1 MLCGVQITVE
11 QFEKLNAQNQA
22 LGAEVK
28 LLKDEIQF
36 LNEKVKY
43 LLKQL
48 FGSKSEKMD
57 PNQLVLLFDAQA
69 QLAAAEEAV
78 EAAEEVV
85 PARPRAKRRPL
96 AARLP
101 DNLPVETVVIEPE
114 EVLAHPEA
122 YKKIGEE
129 TMTELDLVPA
139 RIFKRLIIRPKY
151 VKLADRHLPPVVAPA
166 PKRIIENSFASAGL
180 LTNILLSKYADHL
193 PLYRQEQIFKV
204 RHGVELSRKT
214 MCDWVWS
221 LAHQLAM
228 IYESLRTEIRS
239 SGYLQADETPVSYQN
254 PGNGKCGTGYLW
266 TYRARGCG
274 VLFEWFPSRASDCL
288 TRMLSTFRGQLQS
301 DGYAGY
307 EAFYSKPGNQALRD
321 QVERAG
327 CWAHARRKFH
337 EAREGSPL
345 AVQVLADVQKL
356 YRIEAELREQKADD
370 ALRLATRQ
378 RESLPILAKIEKDL
392 RAAAAHH
399 LPRSLTGKAISYA
412 LDQWE
417 RLQVYTRHGHME
429 IDNNLVENAIRP
441 TAVGKKNWL
450 FFGSENAG
458 QTSAILYSL
467 LESCR
472 MLGINPQ
479 DYLLDVLPRLPT
491 MTNQTA
497 CLYTP
502 AQWLAKQT
510 LSTGQ

>member
-1 MLCGVQITVE
+1 MITAEQVE
-11 QFEKLNAQNQA
+11 TLQA
-22 LGAEVK
+22 ENKSLR
-28 LLKDEIQF
+28 DEIKF
-36 LNEKVKY
+36 LNEKIQY

-48 FGSKSEKMD
+48 FGSKSEKIN
-57 PNQLVLLFDAQA
+57 PNQLMLLLDAQA
-69 QLAAAEEAV
+69 QVAAAEEAIQ
-78 EAAEEVV
+78 EIEEVL

-96 AARLP
+96 AERLP
-101 DNLPVETVVIEPE
+101 DDLPVETVVIEPE
-114 EVLAHPEA
+114 EVLAEPA
-122 YKKIGEE
+122 SYKKIGEE
-129 TMTELDLVPA
+129 TTMELDLVPA
-139 RIFKRLIIRPKY
+139 RFFKRLIIRPKY
-151 VKLADRHLPPVVAPA
+151 VKLDDRSLPPILAPA
-166 PKRIIENSFASAGL
+166 PKRILSNSFASAGL
-180 LTNILLSKYADHL
+180 LTAILLAKYVDHL
-193 PLYRQEQIFKV
+193 PLYRQEQIFKS

-228 IYESLRTEIRS
+228 IYESLRNEIRS
-239 SGYLQADETPVSYQN
+239 SGYMQADETPIHFQK
-254 PGNGKCGTGYLW
+254 PGSGTCGTGYLW
-266 TYRARGCG
+266 VYRSAPFG

-288 TRMLSTFRGQLQS
+288 QNMLSTFQGQLQS

-307 EAFYSKPGNQALRD
+307 EGFYAKPLNQKLRAG
-321 QVERAG
+321 VERAG

-345 AVQVLADVQKL
+345 AVQVLADIQKL
-356 YRIEAELREQKADD
+356 YRIEAELREQKSDD
-370 ALRLATRQ
+370 ASRRATRQ

-392 RAAAAHH
+392 RAAAAQY
-399 LPRSLTGKAISYA
+399 LPKSLTGKAISYA
-412 LDQWE
+412 LDQWD
-417 RLQVYTRHGHME
+417 RLQVYTRHGCME

-450 FFGSENAG
+450 FFGSKEAG

-497 CLYTP
+497 KLYTP
-502 AQWLAKQT
+502 ANWLAART
-510 LSTGQ
+510 VSMGQ

>member
-1 MLCGVQITVE
+1 LCGVQITVE
-11 QFEKLNAQNQA
+11 QFEELNAQNRSQS
-22 LGAEVK
+22 AEIK
-28 LLKDEIQF
+28 SLKNEIRF
-36 LNEKVKY
+36 LNDKVKY

-48 FGSKSEKMD
+48 FGAKSEKID
-57 PNQLVLLFDAQA
+57 PNQLTLLFDAQA

-78 EAAEEVV
+78 EGAAEAV
-85 PARPRAKRRPL
+85 PARRRAKRRPL

-101 DNLPVETVVIEPE
+101 DDLPVETVVIEPA
-114 EVLAHPEA
+114 EVLADPAA
-122 YKKIGEE
+122 YQKIGEE
-129 TMTELDLVPA
+129 TMMELDLTPA
-139 RIFKRLIIRPKY
+139 RFFKRLIIRPKY
-151 VKLADRHLPPVVAPA
+151 VKRTDRRLPPVVAPA

-180 LTNILLSKYADHL
+180 LTAILLGKYADHL

-204 RHGVELSRKT
+204 RHGVDLSRKT

-228 IYESLRTEIRS
+228 IYESLREEIRS
-239 SGYLQADETPVSYQN
+239 SRYLQADETPVPFQD

-266 TYRARGCG
+266 TYRAAERG
-274 VLFEWFPSRASDCL
+274 VLFEWFPSRAADCL
-288 TRMLSTFRGQLQS
+288 TKMLSKFQGQLQS

-307 EAFYSKPGNQALRD
+307 EAFYAKPLNHKLRA

-337 EAREGSPL
+337 EAREESQL
-345 AVQVLADVQKL
+345 AVQALADIQKL
-356 YRIEAELREQKADD
+356 YRIEAELREQKADA

-378 RESLPILAKIEKDL
+378 RESRPTLAKIETDL
-392 RAAAAHH
+392 RAAAARY
-399 LPRSLTGKAISYA
+399 LPKSLTAKAIFYT

-450 FFGSENAG
+450 FFGSEEAG
-458 QTSAILYSL
+458 QTSAIIYSL

-472 MLGINPQ
+472 MLGIHPQ
-479 DYLLDVLPRLPT
+479 EYLLDVLPRLPT
-491 MTNQTA
+491 MTNQSA
-497 CLYTP
+497 HLYTP
-502 AQWLAKQT
+502 AQWLAT
-510 LSTGQ
+510 RAATSG

>member
-1 MLCGVQITVE
+1 MTTAEQIETLQAE
-11 QFEKLNAQNQA
+11 NKSLRDENKL
-22 LGAEVK
+22 
-28 LLKDEIQF
+28 
-36 LNEKVKY
+36 LNEKIQY

-48 FGSKSEKMD
+48 FGSKSEKID
-57 PNQLVLLFDAQA
+57 PNQLTLLLDAQA
-69 QLAAAEEAV
+69 QVAAAEEAFQ
-78 EAAEEVV
+78 EIEEVL

-96 AARLP
+96 AERLP
-101 DNLPVETVVIEPE
+101 DDLPVETVVIEPE
-114 EVLAHPEA
+114 EVLAEPA
-122 YKKIGEE
+122 SYKKIGEE
-129 TMTELDLVPA
+129 TTMELDLVPA
-139 RIFKRLIIRPKY
+139 RFFKRLIIRPKY
-151 VKLADRHLPPVVAPA
+151 VKLDDRSLPPILAPA
-166 PKRIIENSFASAGL
+166 PKRILPNSFASAGL
-180 LTNILLSKYADHL
+180 LTAILLAKYVDHL
-193 PLYRQEQIFKV
+193 PLYRQEQIFKS

-228 IYESLRTEIRS
+228 IYESLRNEIRS
-239 SGYLQADETPVSYQN
+239 SGYMQADETPIHFQE
-254 PGNGKCGTGYLW
+254 PGSGKCATGYLW
-266 TYRARGCG
+266 VYRSAAFG

-288 TRMLSTFRGQLQS
+288 KNMLSTFQGQLQS

-307 EAFYSKPGNQALRD
+307 EAFYAKPLNQKLRAG
-321 QVERAG
+321 VERAG

-345 AVQVLADVQKL
+345 AVQVLADIQKL
-356 YRIEAELREQKADD
+356 YRIEAELREQKADA

-378 RESLPILAKIEKDL
+378 KESRPVLAKIEKDL
-392 RAAAAHH
+392 RAAAAQY
-399 LPRSLTGKAISYA
+399 LPKSLTGRAISYA

-417 RLQVYTRHGHME
+417 RLQVYTRHGYME

-450 FFGSENAG
+450 FFGNKEAG

-497 CLYTP
+497 KLYTP
-502 AQWLAKQT
+502 AKWLAART
-510 LSTGQ
+510 VSMGQ

>member
-11 QFEKLNAQNQA
+11 QFKELNAQNQS

-28 LLKDEIQF
+28 SLKDEIKF

-48 FGSKSEKMD
+48 FGSRSEKLD
-57 PNQLVLLFDAQA
+57 PNQLTLLFDAQA
-69 QLAAAEEAV
+69 QLAAAEEAA
-78 EAAEEVV
+78 EGAAEAV
-85 PARPRAKRRPL
+85 PARRRAKRRPL

-101 DNLPVETVVIEPE
+101 DDLPVETVVIEPA
-114 EVLAHPEA
+114 EVLADPAA

-129 TMTELDLVPA
+129 TLTELDLVPA
-139 RIFKRLIIRPKY
+139 RFFKRLIIRPKY
-151 VKLADRHLPPVVAPA
+151 VKLADRRLPPVVAPA

-180 LTNILLSKYADHL
+180 LMAILLGKYADHL
-193 PLYRQEQIFKV
+193 PLYRQGQIFKA
-204 RHGVELSRKT
+204 RHGVDLSRQT

-228 IYESLRTEIRS
+228 IYESLRDEIRS
-239 SGYLQADETPVSYQN
+239 SGYLQADETPVPFQN

-266 TYRARGCG
+266 TYRAAERG
-274 VLFEWFPSRASDCL
+274 VLFEWFPSRAADCL
-288 TRMLSTFRGQLQS
+288 TKMLSKFQGQLQS

-307 EAFYSKPGNQALRD
+307 EAFYAKPLNHKLRAH
-321 QVERAG
+321 VERAG

-337 EAREGSPL
+337 EAREESQL
-345 AVQVLADVQKL
+345 AVQALADIQKL
-356 YRIEAELREQKADD
+356 YRIEAELREQKADA
-370 ALRLATRQ
+370 ALRLAARQ
-378 RESLPILAKIEKDL
+378 RESLPLLAKIEKDL
-392 RAAAAHH
+392 RAAAAQY
-399 LPRSLTGKAISYA
+399 LPKSLTAKAIFYA

-450 FFGSENAG
+450 FFGSKEAG

-479 DYLLDVLPRLPT
+479 DYLLDVLPRLPA

-497 CLYTP
+497 PRYTP
-502 AQWLAKQT
+502 ARWLAART
-510 LSTGQ
+510 ATVR